1 LQIPEVQNFPP
12 QERSGLKKH
21 RVTDIPEYQCC
32 NIRQIIYD
40 FHKTEGCRVMVKNLQ
55 QKIKDDLGIVAS
67 ETSLRRILKKMG
79 FKWRKTENN
88 RKILIEKME
97 IRALRIKYL
106 NKIQYF
112 RSQQR
117 PIVFLDETYLHSGH
131 TSSKNWTDDTTKGL
145 FKNISKGPRLIIVH
159 AGGDMGFIPNCQLI
173 FKSGTKSGDYH
184 SEMNSENYG
193 KWLQERLIPNL
204 PVNSIVVTDNA
215 PYHNVQIHAAP
226 NSNSRKADMKNWLH
240 EKNIIFD
247 GSMLKPQLYELIKIN
262 KKRHIRYKFDE
273 VMLAHGH
280 TVLRLPPYHPDLN
293 PIELIWA
300 TVKNN
305 VSKKN
310 ITFKLEDVR
319 KLAEH
324 EFDHITPEEWQKR
337 CQHVI
342 NIEHKYLE
350 NEAFTDIHTE
360 INPLI
365 INLNDDSSTS
375 SSESEENHYSDS
387 TE

>member
-1 LQIPEVQNFPP
+1 
-12 QERSGLKKH
+12 
-21 RVTDIPEYQCC
+21 
-32 NIRQIIYD
+32 
-40 FHKTEGCRVMVKNLQ
+40 VKNLQ

-112 RSQQR
+112 RTQQR

-226 NSNSRKADMKNWLH
+226 NSNSRKADMINWLH

-247 GSMLKPQLYELIKIN
+247 RSMLKPQLYELIKI
-262 KKRHIRYKFDE
+262 I
-273 VMLAHGH
+273 
-280 TVLRLPPYHPDLN
+280 
-293 PIELIWA
+293 
-300 TVKNN
+300 KN
-305 VSKKN
+305 
-310 ITFKLEDVR
+310 
-319 KLAEH
+319 
-324 EFDHITPEEWQKR
+324 
-337 CQHVI
+337 VI
-342 NIEHKYLE
+342 LG
-350 NEAFTDIHTE
+350 
-360 INPLI
+360 
-365 INLNDDSSTS
+365 INLMK
-375 SSESEENHYSDS
+375 
-387 TE
+387 

>member
-1 LQIPEVQNFPP
+1 
-12 QERSGLKKH
+12 
-21 RVTDIPEYQCC
+21 
-32 NIRQIIYD
+32 
-40 FHKTEGCRVMVKNLQ
+40 
-55 QKIKDDLGIVAS
+55 
-67 ETSLRRILKKMG
+67 
-79 FKWRKTENN
+79 
-88 RKILIEKME
+88 
-97 IRALRIKYL
+97 
-106 NKIQYF
+106 
-112 RSQQR
+112 
-117 PIVFLDETYLHSGH
+117 
-131 TSSKNWTDDTTKGL
+131 
-145 FKNISKGPRLIIVH
+145 
-159 AGGDMGFIPNCQLI
+159 
-173 FKSGTKSGDYH
+173 
-184 SEMNSENYG
+184 
-193 KWLQERLIPNL
+193 
-204 PVNSIVVTDNA
+204 VTDNA
-215 PYHNVQIHAAP
+215 PFHNVQIHAAP
-226 NSNSRKADMKNWLH
+226 NSNSRKADMINWLQ

-247 GSMLKPQLYELIKIN
+247 RSMLKPQLYELIKIN

-319 KLAEH
+319 KLAGH
-324 EFDHITPEEWQKR
+324 EFDQITPEEWQKR

-342 NIEHKYLE
+342 NIEQKYLE

-375 SSESEENHYSDS
+375 SSESEENHYWDS